1 MLQGAVRLSAA
12 TFELVWQYLRLGDL
26 PTPLFVPSAGST
38 VAERQAVGRAALDEL
53 ARNDL
58 VVGRDDV
65 HEDLVQ
71 ALQLLARPTDEFYGW
86 FVRADG
92 SALSGLVGVHQQK
105 AVLAVL
111 ENDRVWMSPVAPGTP
126 AQALVGIAPRLAP
139 VHAKSITV
147 PANEFALPK
156 EPAGRGRRDDFEASG
171 SLMQGGMASGRQVDV
186 EKLRAL
192 VAEPDR
198 GRAQL
203 FAAVRDQ
210 GGHRR
215 KSERPIYCLDTQDGR
230 WMLHFTT
237 QQGGEPW
244 LTAAPG
250 SPEALTHA
258 LYDTRRELLG

>member
-1 MLQGAVRLSAA
+1 MLKGAVRLSAA
-12 TFELVWQYLRLGDL
+12 TFELVWQYSRLGDL
-26 PTPLFVPSAGST
+26 PTPLFVPSAGAT
-38 VAERQAVGRAALDEL
+38 VAEREAVGRAALDEL
-53 ARNDL
+53 AGNGL
-58 VVGRDDV
+58 IVGRDDV
-65 HEDLVQ
+65 HEDLVE
-71 ALQLLARPTDEFYGW
+71 ALRLLARPTDEFYGW

-92 SALSGLVGVHQQK
+92 SVLSGLVGVHQQK

-111 ENDRVWMSPVAPGTP
+111 ENDRVWLSPVAPGTP
-126 AQALVGIAPRLAP
+126 AQALVGVAPRVAP

-156 EPAGRGRRDDFEASG
+156 EPVRGRRRDDFEASG
-171 SLMQGGMASGRQVDV
+171 SLLQGGMPSGLQVDV

-192 VAEPDR
+192 VSEPDQ

-203 FAAVRDQ
+203 FAAVRDRN
-210 GGHRR
+210 GRRR
-215 KSERPIYCLDTQDGR
+215 KSDRPIYYLDNQDGR

-244 LTAAPG
+244 LTAAAG

-258 LYDTRRELLG
+258 LYDARRDLLN